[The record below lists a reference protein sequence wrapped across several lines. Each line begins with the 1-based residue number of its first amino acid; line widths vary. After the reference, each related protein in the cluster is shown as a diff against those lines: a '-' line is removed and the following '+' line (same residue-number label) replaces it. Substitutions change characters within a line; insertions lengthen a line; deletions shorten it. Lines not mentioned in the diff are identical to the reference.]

1 MPLTPR
7 VEPIVITRPRLLS
20 SAGRA
25 ARTTAAVPIRLTAI
39 TRFQSSPL
47 IRSSGPH
54 ESVPAAATTA
64 SRPPWRSI
72 TRAVAASAAAL
83 SARSTSSDSIPS
95 AAWMSSPTGSP
106 PAPFTASAIARP
118 RPPAAPVTITV
129 PISVSDTAVC
139 LLDQLRGRSP
149 LEERQD
155 RDPASPS
162 GDRFALRQLVHLVVA
177 ALGPDVRAQQGQR
190 RRGIGLLED
199 HHL

>member
-54 ESVPAAATTA
+54 ESVPAARTTA

-72 TRAVAASAAAL
+72 TRAVAASAAAV

-95 AAWMSSPTGSP
+95 AAWMSSPIGSP
-106 PAPFTASAIARP
+106 PAPFTAAAIARP
-118 RPPAAPVTITV
+118 RPEAAPVTITL
-129 PISVSDTAVC
+129 PISAPDASIG
-139 LLDQLRGRSP
+139 LLDQLRGRAP
-149 LEERQD
+149 LEVGQD
-155 RDPASPS
+155 RDPASPG
-162 GDRFALRQLVHLVVA
+162 GDRFALGQLVQLIIA
-177 ALGPDVRAQQGQR
+177 ALGPDVGAQQGKGG
-190 RRGIGLLED
+190 RGVGLV
-199 HHL
+199 